1 MLKRGSKKQERTLL
15 NSSPLLSESFERV
28 PESAKQSKKSWKLF
42 GSSSKPKNGSGKNAR
57 QTSYDYDYGDDDYYY
72 KDDEDAMKA
81 WEPAPSFLPF
91 PSQVEDDE
99 ENSPEQQPRM
109 RITDNET
116 TTRTLADHAKQQQR
130 QQQQPEE
137 EVEDLFQHRQ
147 PQQLLTPQ
155 SESQT
160 PTAVVKQQTSAP
172 PSRPP
177 PSPTKRQP
185 QSVPRQQATKPRSPK
200 KTSPNRNTNL
210 PLPVA
215 PTYLQTTKAVLARPF
230 GRESLLV
237 KDCRWIVQVSA
248 AEWADDTWMY
258 RVTVQERQGDT
269 VQLQDY
275 GFCLRSLSDFGW
287 LEQALSIEYQGA
299 LLLPSLSISLGI
311 PHDIVSSPQPP
322 EVESRALAGWLS
334 DVLNGI
340 RGQGELILSTEKIN
354 LIDSESLEAF
364 LYRQELVGFD
374 EYAHMEHTPRSQQN
388 SSHVLSP
395 DGRLEMTPLSNE
407 GDSNDQLQ
415 NNPFWDLL
423 FCGASNSYDPS
434 DDLPPSPSRAKMF
447 RKSNVSSKALGDS
460 RTFQL
465 QNSFVESSPTFDLS
479 SSPLARH
486 LSLLQAE
493 RDLVWAW
500 RARALGSMELLGK
513 LKEQEKNVGA
523 AWKRFAI
530 TVSNLFT
537 YEKEMEFVKLG
548 DAKRTKLQ
556 SPYRKLHSSTVDEC
570 LRVLT
575 NTKMD
580 RSIAGLDVLEAMLNA
595 YIGDLSS
602 VHPSFESY
610 LESLHN
616 VSMISH
622 EMMEQRLANKQVVE
636 EKKSQEPNDA
646 SVQKFLTNER
656 LFAESLTTLCCTAPL
671 RTSRMAHKYIEK
683 EHEKAQSVAK
693 TADGMVSK
701 ISVFPKETLAK
712 VITRHG
718 REEQEDRTTEM
729 TLVQRIVGIGNNK
742 KFVPPDQNT
751 QEVEKGV
758 ELSKEDQN
766 EAAQRAA
773 KRDNALRMCRE
784 RMGRWDS
791 KVAMAIME
799 AVGVGDAN
807 VRVEETT
814 RELRLVRKF
823 AIGLR
828 EHMQRCVEALETL
841 KSSMEA
847 TNGKEVKQH
856 FVTELQN
863 VLSTMFMPSDI
874 NAAPKI
880 PFDLLRKHGIALD
893 DPLGWLQASGR
904 TCGGEIANYMNTRES
919 GTDWLINTLGELLKD
934 YNERVESIES
944 FVYMECVGIQ
954 LEKHF
959 SQHRATALAAFEK
972 KTDITSAIN
981 IATRKRLPQL
991 VKDLQVKLE
1000 TVGADVSHTTV
1011 KEAKEAHLE
1020 SKTLKQELSVLSMRR
1035 LTRSKE
1041 ISTERV
1047 IALMTIWSKEE
1058 ESSSR
1063 EAKIALKNFAQS
1075 LEYRIGEDDLK
1086 QYLEASPSPAR

>member
-1 MLKRGSKKQERTLL
+1 M
-15 NSSPLLSESFERV
+15 
-28 PESAKQSKKSWKLF
+28 
-42 GSSSKPKNGSGKNAR
+42 
-57 QTSYDYDYGDDDYYY
+57 
-72 KDDEDAMKA
+72 
-81 WEPAPSFLPF
+81 
-91 PSQVEDDE
+91 
-99 ENSPEQQPRM
+99 
-109 RITDNET
+109 
-116 TTRTLADHAKQQQR
+116 
-130 QQQQPEE
+130 
-137 EVEDLFQHRQ
+137 
-147 PQQLLTPQ
+147 
-155 SESQT
+155 
-160 PTAVVKQQTSAP
+160 
-172 PSRPP
+172 
-177 PSPTKRQP
+177 
-185 QSVPRQQATKPRSPK
+185 
-200 KTSPNRNTNL
+200 
-210 PLPVA
+210 
-215 PTYLQTTKAVLARPF
+215 
-230 GRESLLV
+230 
-237 KDCRWIVQVSA
+237 
-248 AEWADDTWMY
+248 
-258 RVTVQERQGDT
+258 QERQGDT

-287 LEQALSIEYQGA
+287 LEQALGIEYHGA

-311 PHDIVSSPQPP
+311 PHDIVSSSQPP

-340 RGQGELILSTEKIN
+340 RGQGELVLSTEKIN
-354 LIDSESLEAF
+354 LIDSGSMEAF

-374 EYAHMEHTPRSQQN
+374 DYAHMEHTPRN
-388 SSHVLSP
+388 SSDLRSP
-395 DGRLEMTPLSNE
+395 EGELGMYPLPR
-407 GDSNDQLQ
+407 GDSNQQLQ

-423 FCGASNSYDPS
+423 FCGGSNSYDPS

-479 SSPLARH
+479 NSPLARH

-500 RARALGSMELLGK
+500 RARALGTMELLGK
-513 LKEQEKNVGA
+513 LKEQEKNIGA

-530 TVSNLFT
+530 TISNLFT
-537 YEKEMEFVKLG
+537 YEKEMEFSKLG
-548 DAKRTKLQ
+548 DTKRTKLQ
-556 SPYRKLHSSTVDEC
+556 SPYRKLHSSAVDEGM
-570 LRVLT
+570 RVLT
-575 NTKMD
+575 NAKMD

-595 YIGDLSS
+595 YIGDLST
-602 VHPSFESY
+602 VHPSMESY

-622 EMMEQRLANKQVVE
+622 EIFEQRLANKQAAE
-636 EKKSQEPNDA
+636 EKKSQEPHDVV
-646 SVQKFLTNER
+646 VQKFLSNER
-656 LFAESLTTLCCTAPL
+656 LFAQSLTTLCLTAPL
-671 RTSRMAHKYIEK
+671 RTSRMAHKYIQK
-683 EHEKAQSVAK
+683 EYEKAQSVAK
-693 TADGMVSK
+693 IADDMLSK
-701 ISVFPKETLAK
+701 ISVATKETLTK
-712 VITRHG
+712 VMTRHG
-718 REEQEDRTTEM
+718 NEEKEDKTTEM
-729 TLVQRIVGIGNNK
+729 ALVKRIVDIGNNK
-742 KFVPPDQNT
+742 KFVPPDQNM
-751 QEVEKGV
+751 QEVEKGIQ
-758 ELSKEDQN
+758 LSKDDQTK
-766 EAAQRAA
+766 ETQRSA
-773 KRDNALRMCRE
+773 KRDNALRLCRE

-814 RELRLVRKF
+814 QQLRLVRKF

-828 EHMQRCVEALETL
+828 EHMQRCVEALESL

-847 TNGKEVKQH
+847 ANEQNVKQH

-863 VLSTMFMPSDI
+863 VLSTMFMPLDI
-874 NAAPKI
+874 NVAPKI
-880 PFDLLRKHGIALD
+880 PFDLLRRHGIAMD
-893 DPLGWLQASGR
+893 DPLGWLQRSGR

-919 GTDWLINTLGELLKD
+919 GTDWLINSLVELLKD

-1011 KEAKEAHLE
+1011 KEAKETHLE
-1020 SKTLKQELSVLSMRR
+1020 SKTLKQELSALSMRR
-1035 LTRSKE
+1035 LTRAKE

-1063 EAKIALKNFAQS
+1063 EEKIALKSFAQS
-1075 LEYRIGEDDLK
+1075 LEYLIGENDLK
-1086 QYLEASPSPAR
+1086 RYLKASPSPSR